1 VVTGKSIAA
10 EGIPGRDTATALGC
24 LFAAREAFAARGR
37 STAGA
42 SIAIQGFGNAGS
54 NFAVLSSSILTGSR
68 VVAVSD
74 SRGAVYA
81 ADGLDVRGLCEHK
94 RATGSVV
101 GFPGATALSAGE
113 LLSLDVTLLVPAALG
128 GQITAATAGT
138 LRAVIVAE
146 AANGPTLPEADVVL
160 AGRGVLVVPDVLA
173 NAGGVTASWFEML
186 QAAAGRPWTRAELD
200 RRLEERMTKAFGDVL
215 AASRRY
221 GTDLR
226 TAAYVVA
233 VERVALALPPLDA

>member
-1 VVTGKSIAA
+1 VVTGKSFAA

-24 LFAAREAFAARGR
+24 LFAARGR

-113 LLSLDVTLLVPAALG
+113 LLSLDVTLLVRAALG

-138 LRAVIVAE
+138 LRAEIVAE